1 MKKVMIFFAASLFVA
16 KMNVNAQ
23 VREGQITINKKK
35 QNAMMIEV
43 NAPSKEV
50 EKAWAESFARNN
62 MKSKV
67 SRGVYSYQD
76 VIMPGWGTNM
86 YDVYT
91 RVEPLGRDR
100 SILYI
105 SAADPNGVYVTVDGD
120 SALTNKM
127 ADYLYD
133 FVSTQSYSSPDL
145 DIRNY
150 TDSVRMDEAAEKKYA
165 TDRKNL
171 EDQRSKLETQLSEMD
186 RRYQQDRASWQTRKQ
201 RLDEMRRNRETAQNS
216 SRDPQ

>member
-1 MKKVMIFFAASLFVA
+1 MKRVVIFLAVIVFVA
-16 KMNVNAQ
+16 KMDASAQ

-50 EKAWAESFARNN
+50 EKAWAESFASNN

-67 SRGVYSYQD
+67 SKGVYSYQD
-76 VIMPGWGTNM
+76 VVMPGWGTNI

-91 RVEPLGRDR
+91 RVEPLGPDR
-100 SILYI
+100 SVLYI
-105 SAADPNGVYVTVDGD
+105 SAADPNGVYVTTEGD
-120 SALTNKM
+120 SELTTKI

-133 FVSTQSYSSPDL
+133 FVSKQSYSSPDL

-150 TDSVRMDEAAEKKYA
+150 TDSVRLDEDAEKKY
-165 TDRKNL
+165 TSERKSL
-171 EDQRSKLETQLSEMD
+171 EEQRTKLDTQLSEMD
-186 RRYQQDRASWQTRKQ
+186 KRYQQDRAAWQTRKQ
-201 RLDEMRRNRETAQNS
+201 RLDEMKRNRETAKNGRS
-216 SRDPQ
+216 PQ